1 MLKEPSDKQGTV
13 SALETT
19 GSSLSSS
26 LLTRLQCRDDDAFGR
41 LVELYGPVV
50 YGWCRRRGLQP
61 ADAADLGQEVFA
73 AVAQRIADFRR
84 DRPGDSFRAWLWGI
98 ARHKLLD
105 HLRDRERRPI
115 AVGGS
120 EAQAQFAQMAADE
133 DVSVPEGTAGG
144 DTRTLL
150 HRELE
155 LVRLEFE
162 DRTWQAF
169 WRVTVEGQ
177 AVADVAGDLGMSRN
191 AVYIARSRILQR
203 LHQEFGD
210 LID

>member
-1 MLKEPSDKQGTV
+1 MSDAQERGQLTP
-13 SALETT
+13 L
-19 GSSLSSS
+19 S
-26 LLTRLQCRDDDAFGR
+26 LLERARTNDQQAWTRLAALYRP
-41 LVELYGPVV
+41 LVLF
-50 YGWCRRRGLQP
+50 WCRQAHCP
-61 ADAADLGQEVFA
+61 AAEIEDVAQEVFA
-73 AVAQRIADFRR
+73 GVAKGLNGFRR

-105 HLRDRERRPI
+105 HWRGRQRRPI
-115 AVGGS
+115 AMGGS
-120 EAQAQFAQMAADE
+120 EAQAQFAQVTADE

-150 HRELE
+150 HRALE

-177 AVADVAGDLGMSRN
+177 AAADVARDLGMSRN

>member
-1 MLKEPSDKQGTV
+1 MLKEPSDKQGTDD
-13 SALETT
+13 APETT
-19 GSSLSSS
+19 SSSLSSS
-26 LLTRLQCRDDDAFGR
+26 LLTRLQRRDGDAFQR
-41 LVELYGPVV
+41 LVNLYGPVV

-105 HLRDRERRPI
+105 HRRGQQRRPV
-115 AVGGS
+115 AMGGS
-120 EAQAQFAQMAADE
+120 DAQVQMAQVAE
-133 DVSVPEGTAGG
+133 DDATTSEETAAG

-150 HRELE
+150 HRALE
-155 LVRLEFE
+155 LVRLDFE

-169 WRVTVEGQ
+169 WRVAVDGQ
-177 AVADVAGDLGMSRN
+177 AAADVARDLGMSRN
-191 AVYIARSRILQR
+191 AVYIARSRVLQR
-203 LHQEFGD
+203 LREEFGD

>member
-1 MLKEPSDKQGTV
+1 MLKEPSDKQGTD
-13 SALETT
+13 AAPETT

-26 LLTRLQCRDDDAFGR
+26 LLTRLQRRDGDAFQR
-41 LVELYGPVV
+41 LVNLYGSVV
-50 YGWCRRRGLQP
+50 YSWCRWRGLQP
-61 ADAADLGQEVFA
+61 ADAADLGQEVFP

-98 ARHKLLD
+98 TRHKLLD
-105 HLRDRERRPI
+105 HWRGRQRRPV
-115 AVGGS
+115 AMGGS
-120 EAQAQFAQMAADE
+120 DAQVQLAQVAED
-133 DVSVPEGTAGG
+133 DVSASEETAAG

-150 HRELE
+150 HRALE
-155 LVRLEFE
+155 QVRLDFE

-177 AVADVAGDLGMSRN
+177 AAADVARDLGMSRN